1 MAYEQRDNTGAMFK
15 NTRKENDKQ
24 PNLTGNA
31 LIEGVDYWVSGWI
44 KVDKNNEKWISFS
57 LKRKDGNTA
66 SGNKPAPSR
75 QTAAELEDNDLPF

>member
-31 LIEGVDYWVSGWI
+31 LIDGVEYWVSGWT
-44 KVDKNNEKWISFS
+44 KVDKNNEKWISFAV
-57 LKRKDGNTA
+57 KRKDGDMA
-66 SGNKPAPSR
+66 AGGRPAPSR
-75 QTAAELEDNDLPF
+75 QTATELAEDDLPF

>member
-31 LIEGVDYWVSGWI
+31 LIEGVDYWVSGWT
-44 KVDKNNEKWISFS
+44 KVDKNNENWISFS

-66 SGNKPAPSR
+66 SGNKPAPNR